1 MEKYLKD
8 EPKRKTN
15 ASCGSLAS
23 STSNSPLSS
32 TSSFLDSD
40 MNSSMNTFTNTNT
53 WDLLGCDQNG
63 HHNSSTLDSLF
74 DNVKTEP
81 SDMEEDST
89 SDSEDRLSLDDLNL
103 WEPSSANLI
112 LNNHRNQ
119 HCQSRI
125 NSSSSNSSSTKISC
139 ESISSSNNYN
149 SKSHHAGLNQGD
161 YI

>member
-8 EPKRKTN
+8 EPKRKSPN

-32 TSSFLDSD
+32 TSSFLDCSNLD
-40 MNSSMNTFTNTNT
+40 SSNTFTNTNT
-53 WDLLGCDQNG
+53 WDLLGCDQSV
-63 HHNSSTLDSLF
+63 HNSSTLDSLF
-74 DNVKTEP
+74 DSVKTEP
-81 SDMEEDST
+81 SDMEEDT

-103 WEPSSANLI
+103 WEPSSNLI

-125 NSSSSNSSSTKISC
+125 TSSSSSASGASAAIGS
-139 ESISSSNNYN
+139 EV
-149 SKSHHAGLNQGD
+149 AVPLW
-161 YI
+161 